1 MSHFLIQVS
10 LLFNLCFVCYLHP
23 HSVSSSILHNPRHN
37 ERRNGPLPLLSKL
50 IMNSRSNQIA
60 PFLPSLKWEKWE
72 GGGMRGG
79 MNFRSNW
86 PTLNKEK
93 WNPLPP
99 NQLWIPAQTKNAP
112 FLPSLKR
119 KGNEAEGRGGGRGVH
134 NPVFGLIEVVTI
146 LPSVPYLPETL
157 ETVCIWARFR

>member
-72 GGGMRGG
+72 GGGCGGEWIFVRIDQHWIKRNETPFPQINYEFLLKPKTRLFFRHWNGKGTKRRGG
-79 MNFRSNW
+79 
-86 PTLNKEK
+86 E
-93 WNPLPP
+93 
-99 NQLWIPAQTKNAP
+99 
-112 FLPSLKR
+112 
-119 KGNEAEGRGGGRGVH
+119 GGGG
-134 NPVFGLIEVVTI
+134 FII
-146 LPSVPYLPETL
+146 PYLDWLRLLPF
-157 ETVCIWARFR
+157 FRVFLICLRP